1 MSEEEI
7 KKMQKELRLLDVK
20 DVMSITG
27 WGESTV
33 RSRMEDIDFPTIKI
47 GKKNQVSF
55 DALKEYLQHRRITR
69 E

>member
-7 KKMQKELRLLDVK
+7 KKMQKELRLLDVN

>member
-1 MSEEEI
+1 MPEEEI
-7 KKMQKELRLLDVK
+7 EKMQKELRLLDVQ

-27 WGESTV
+27 WGEGTV
-33 RSRMEDIDFPTIKI
+33 RSRMEDKDFPTIKI
-47 GKKNQVSF
+47 GKKNQGSF